1 MRFTIVITGV
11 TRGLG
16 RALAERYIDL
26 NHIVIG
32 CGRNA
37 KIIKDMNSISPA
49 SSNFEVVNID
59 DYKQVKDWAK
69 NTKRWLMLSNAL
81 LKMRD

>member
-26 NHIVIG
+26 NHTVIG

-37 KIIKDMNSISPA
+37 KIIKDMNSTSPA
-49 SSNFEVVNID
+49 SSNFAVVNID
-59 DYKQVKDWAK
+59 DYKQNDEIEFEADQILDFTEK
-69 NTKRWLMLSNAL
+69 NPFGNY
-81 LKMRD
+81 